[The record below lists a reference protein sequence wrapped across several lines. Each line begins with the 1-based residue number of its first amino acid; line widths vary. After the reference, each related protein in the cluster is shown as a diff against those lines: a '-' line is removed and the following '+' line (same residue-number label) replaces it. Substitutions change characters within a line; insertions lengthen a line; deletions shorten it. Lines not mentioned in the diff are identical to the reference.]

1 MLLRRSLALAVALLW
16 SAAAATNSTCY
27 FPNGKESNG
36 GVCNPNAEVSA
47 CCGPTFICLSNG
59 LCKPGPDSKKTYSY
73 NFYRS
78 ACTDASFNSSSCPR
92 FCTDCMLPIDDFVAY
107 TDSHLA
113 PYHIDRGQ
121 GVKSCGNDTYCCG
134 ASGDCCTDTSN
145 VFSLNAAEVVKTIS
159 ASSAF
164 ITNAANDTSS
174 GDLLSGNGNR
184 ALAIGLGVGIGVGG
198 FLLICLAVLFLL
210 KRRRKARQDAGYEKK
225 EEDPSE
231 LDAPWRAQLPDSVPE
246 PAPPSKASHTAPG
259 TGVVHEIADGRTET
273 ALPPQELEAHTYDW
287 EPRNEPEPRDGGFR
301 PEDPEHRS
309 QR

>member
-1 MLLRRSLALAVALLW
+1 MLLRRSLALAGALCLW
-16 SAAAATNSTCY
+16 SAVAATNSTCY
-27 FPNGKESNG
+27 FPNGKKSNG
-36 GVCNPNAEVSA
+36 GACNANAEVSA

-59 LCKPGPDSKKTYSY
+59 LCKPGPDTKKTYAY
-73 NFYRS
+73 NFYRN
-78 ACTDASFNSSSCPR
+78 ACTDASFNSTSCPQ
-92 FCTDCMLPIDDFVAY
+92 FCTD
-107 TDSHLA
+107 A
-113 PYHIDRGQ
+113 PYHTDRGQ

-145 VFSLNAAEVVKTIS
+145 VFKLDAAEVVKTIS

-174 GDLLSGNGNR
+174 EDLLSGNNNH

-210 KRRRKARQDAGYEKK
+210 KRRRKAREDAGYEKK
-225 EEDPSE
+225 DEDPSE
-231 LDAPWRAQLPDSVPE
+231 LDAPWRAQFPDSVPE
-246 PAPPSKASHTAPG
+246 PAPPTKANHTASG
-259 TGVVHEIADGRTET
+259 SGVVHEIADGRTET